1 MIEIKKNISAPHL
14 FDALGEVISD
24 IQIGDEKIF
33 IETGFDNLTI
43 IDDYSNINEDD
54 LEIFV
59 YQLGYQLEKIDTELK
74 NKYKAILS
82 VFTTN
87 SNEFTNC
94 EAMYIKD
101 GLKNFNLID
110 MFSSVNEK
118 TMNENIK
125 NLIGSIC

>member
-33 IETGFDNLTI
+33 TETGFDNLTI
-43 IDDYSNINEDD
+43 IDDYSYINEDD
-54 LEIFV
+54 LKVFV
-59 YQLGYQLEKIDTELK
+59 YQLGDELEKIDTEQK
-74 NKYKAILS
+74 NKFKAILS

-87 SNEFTNC
+87 SHKFMDCEF
-94 EAMYIKD
+94 AYMKD

-110 MFSSVNEK
+110 MFSSVNYK
-118 TMNENIK
+118 TMKENIK
-125 NLIGSIC
+125 NLIDSL